1 MAVVLVVMTLCGAIG
16 GAGLKA
22 YADSRK
28 RLHVLGGLGFYGVGA
43 LLNILLLRFLPL
55 TVVLPANALTYVW
68 TLLIARWVFK
78 ENVGPLRWGVSL
90 ASWAGCAFWCF
101 KDQTKKQDVK

>member
-22 YADSRK
+22 YADSRN

-78 ENVGPLRWGVSL
+78 ENVGPLRWVGVACIMGGL
-90 ASWAGCAFWCF
+90 CF
-101 KDQTKKQDVK
+101 LVF